1 MRKLLILAAM
11 VTPLLAFVAS
21 KAQADEGMWLPLL
34 IQQNYDEM
42 KKRGLKLTPD
52 EIYSVNNASLKDAIV
67 KFGTG
72 FCTGELIS
80 GEGLILT
87 NHHCGYGY
95 IQMHSTLENDILS
108 NGFWAKTKSDEIPN
122 PGLSI
127 SILQRMEDV
136 TAVVLQ
142 GISLTT
148 PEKERGEKIRAAIEK
163 LEKENKKEAYNTV
176 NIKEFFDGNAY
187 YMMVYNTYPDV
198 RLVGTPPNSIG
209 KFGGDTDN
217 WMWPRHTGD
226 FCLFRA
232 YTAPDGTPAA
242 YSKENIPMKPRHF
255 LPISLKGIKESDY
268 AMVMG
273 FPGST
278 NRFLTSFGVQFS
290 IDVSNPAIVKLR
302 DNRLAV
308 WREQMK
314 QDKKVKL
321 QYSAKYA
328 RIANYWKYFQGQT
341 EQLQRNKVADLK
353 RSQEAAF
360 TAWVKADAER
370 SNLYGNALPTLE
382 KNYGGRKEVSLQAT
396 YFSESVLAVEL
407 LSQSARLAGIEKL
420 LTEGKDIKAPLEA
433 LNKGMSEFYK
443 DYDAATD
450 QKLFAVMMRLY
461 AEDMP
466 LDARP
471 SQMKNSLKKYKNNY
485 EKWGNDLYAKSILS
499 NRARFDAFAKA
510 PTLKA
515 LQNDPALQLF
525 KGFQEYYATTLLPKL
540 TEIGNEAKA
549 ANRLYVAGT
558 LEMNKEK
565 KYYPNANSTLRITY
579 GQVLPY
585 EARDAVHYHYLT
597 SEKGILQKEIPGD
610 GEFDVPAKLKQLL
623 EQKQFG
629 VYGEGSM
636 LPVNFLSNNDITG
649 GNSGSPVIN
658 GEGHLIG
665 TAFDGNWEAMS
676 GDISFEPVVQRTISV
691 DIRYTL
697 FVIDTYGGARH
708 LIDEMKLI
716 R

>member
-1 MRKLLILAAM
+1 MRKLLMTVALA
-11 VTPLLAFVAS
+11 TPMFVLVAS
-21 KAQADEGMWLPLL
+21 RAMADEGMWLPLL
-34 IQQNYDEM
+34 IQQNYEEM
-42 KKRGLKLTPD
+42 KKRGLKLTPED
-52 EIYSVNNASLKDAIV
+52 IYSVNNASLKDAIV

-87 NHHCGYGY
+87 NHHCGYGF

-108 NGFWAKTKSDEIPN
+108 NGFWAKTKNDEIPN

-136 TAVVLQ
+136 TSVVLQ
-142 GISLTT
+142 GITLTT
-148 PEKERGEKIRAAIEK
+148 PEKERNEKIRAAVEK
-163 LEKENKKEAYNTV
+163 LEKENKKESYHTV

-226 FCLFRA
+226 FCLFRV
-232 YTAPDGTPAA
+232 YTAADGSPAA
-242 YSKENIPMKPRHF
+242 YSKDNIPMKPKHF
-255 LPISLKGIKESDY
+255 LPISLKGIKENDY

-308 WREQMK
+308 WRNQMK

-321 QYSAKYA
+321 QYAAKYA
-328 RIANYWKYFQGQT
+328 RVANYWKYFQGQT

-353 RSQEAAF
+353 RGQEAAF
-360 TAWVKADAER
+360 TTWVKSDADR
-370 SNLYGNALPTLE
+370 NKLYGNALSTLE
-382 KNYGGRKEVSLQAT
+382 KNYAGRKEYALQAT
-396 YFSESVLAVEL
+396 YFSESILAVEL
-407 LSQSARLAGIEKL
+407 LLQYGRLVGIEKML
-420 LTEGKDIKAPLEA
+420 QEGKDIKAPLEGFSKSLA
-433 LNKGMSEFYK
+433 EFYK
-443 DYDAATD
+443 DYDVTTD
-450 QKLFAVMMRLY
+450 RLLFAVMLRLY

-466 LDARP
+466 MEAHPTQL
-471 SQMKNSLKKYKNNY
+471 KNSLKKYKNNY
-485 EKWGNDLYAKSILS
+485 EKWANDIYAKSIVAD
-499 NRARFDAFAKA
+499 RARFDQFVKN

-515 LQNDPALQLF
+515 LQADPALQLF
-525 KGFQEYYATTLLPKL
+525 KGFQEHYTTNLIPKL
-540 TEIGNEAKA
+540 TESGNEAKA

-558 LEMNKEK
+558 LEMNKDK

-585 EARDAVHYHYLT
+585 EARDAVNYHYIT
-597 SEKGILQKEIPGD
+597 TEKGILQKEIPGD
-610 GEFDVPAKLKQLL
+610 GEFDVPAKLKELFM
-623 EQKQFG
+623 QKKFG
-629 VYGEGSM
+629 VYGEGTM

-658 GEGHLIG
+658 AEGHLIG

-697 FVIDTYGGARH
+697 FVIDSFGNAKH
-708 LIDEMKLI
+708 LIDEMKII